1 MYIIGI
7 TGGTASGKTTFVN
20 LLKQRFSDSEVVII
34 SQDEY
39 YNPLSHLSI
48 QEREQTNFDH
58 PNSIDFKL
66 FHEHITALKAGNSI
80 EIPNY
85 CFTTHDRLANTTTVT
100 PKKVL
105 IIEGILIL
113 SQAEIK
119 NSCDYT
125 LFIDAPHEI
134 RVQRRLKR
142 DVNERGRT
150 PESVMEQFTKNIAPM
165 HKAYVTPVKSTVNLI
180 IDGTQEMESNVRKI
194 SSLINQQLS

>member
-20 LLKQRFSDSEVVII
+20 LLKQRFSNQEVIII

-39 YNPLSHLSI
+39 YKPLSHVSI

-58 PNSIDFKL
+58 PNAIDFKL
-66 FHEHITALKAGNSI
+66 FHEHIVALKAGNSI
-80 EIPNY
+80 HVPNY
-85 CFTTHDRLANTTTVT
+85 CFSTHDRLAQTTPMA

-113 SQAEIK
+113 SQVEIK
-119 NSCDYT
+119 KACDYT
-125 LFIDAPHEI
+125 LFIDAPHEV

-142 DVNERGRT
+142 DVSERGRT
-150 PESVMEQFTKNIAPM
+150 PESVLEQFNKNIAPM
-165 HKAYVTPVKSTVNLI
+165 HEAYVTPVKANVNLI
-180 IDGTQEMESNVRKI
+180 IDGTKEMESNVDKI
-194 SSLINQQLS
+194 SALINKQLS

>member
-20 LLKQRFSDSEVVII
+20 LLKNEFSMDQITII
-34 SQDEY
+34 SQDDY
-39 YNPLSHLSI
+39 YKPLSHLSI
-48 QEREQTNFDH
+48 KEREQTNFDH

-66 FHEHITALKAGNSI
+66 LHEHIVALKAGESVQ
-80 EIPNY
+80 IPNY
-85 CFTTHDRLANTTTVT
+85 CFTTHDRLPDTSTIT

-125 LFIDAPHEI
+125 LFIDAPHEV

-142 DVNERGRT
+142 DVSERGRT
-150 PESVMEQFTKNIAPM
+150 PESVMEQFNTNIAPM
-165 HKAYVTPVKSTVNLI
+165 HEAYVTPVKATVNLI
-180 IDGTQEMESNVRKI
+180 IDGTQGMESNVDKI
-194 SSLINQQLS
+194 SALINKQLS